1 MRLSDYADSITTPL
15 VLNPAQSDRNGYAS
29 TSTRHNRD
37 VGIMSSTQ
45 RPDGRAGLRREED
58 GTVPAEADVGRSG
71 L

>member
-37 VGIMSSTQ
+37 VGIM
-45 RPDGRAGLRREED
+45 PVMPLA
-58 GTVPAEADVGRSG
+58 A
-71 L
+71 

>member
-37 VGIMSSTQ
+37 VGIM
-45 RPDGRAGLRREED
+45 PGAGGSPSPPRTSYRLSKRVRSWKRR
-58 GTVPAEADVGRSG
+58 
-71 L
+71 